1 MVCIAMDLS
10 IIFVL
15 LTGLGLG
22 LGHSLDPDHVVA
34 VSTLLCNNKSLR
46 KSITSATIWGVGHSA
61 VLLVIG
67 LLVLT
72 LSVVIPQDI
81 LKLFDCAAGIL
92 LIILGLFVVR
102 PLIAERIGPP
112 KITTYEHAHSHSH
125 PHSHSHTH
133 EHDHENEHSHTHL
146 HKSAITGAV
155 QGLGGSAALML
166 VTVSTVNSVMI
177 GAAFIFLFGVG
188 VILGMVGIAC
198 LVGSVIAYTAS
209 NLEKVHKLIK
219 ALTGSASIVFGIVI
233 IVYALI

>member
-10 IIFVL
+10 LFFIL

-34 VSTLLCNNKSLR
+34 VSALVCNNKSLR
-46 KSITSATIWGVGHSA
+46 KSITSATVWGIGHSA

-72 LSVVIPQDI
+72 LSIVIPQTI
-81 LKLFDCAAGIL
+81 LKLFDCAAGVL
-92 LIILGLFVVR
+92 LIILGVIVVR
-102 PLIAERIGPP
+102 PLISERICHFQGTPH
-112 KITTYEHAHSHSH
+112 EHTHSH
-125 PHSHSHTH
+125 PHPHSHTH
-133 EHDHENEHSHTHL
+133 EHDHEHEHSHTHL
-146 HKSAITGAV
+146 HKSAVTGAL

-166 VTVSTVNSVMI
+166 VTLSTVNSVMI
-177 GAAFIFLFGVG
+177 GTAFIFLFGVG

-233 IVYALI
+233 IVYALV

>member
-1 MVCIAMDLS
+1 MDLS
-10 IIFVL
+10 IIFIL

-34 VSTLLCNNKSLR
+34 VSALVCNNKSLR
-46 KSITSATIWGVGHSA
+46 KSITSATVWGVGHSA

-72 LSVVIPQDI
+72 LSVVIPQTV
-81 LKLFDCAAGIL
+81 LKLFDCAAGVL
-92 LIILGLFVVR
+92 LIVLGVLVVK
-102 PLIAERIGPP
+102 PLIAERIS
-112 KITTYEHAHSHSH
+112 THQDTVHEHSHSH
-125 PHSHSHTH
+125 PHSHTH
-133 EHDHENEHSHTHL
+133 ENVYQDEHSHSHL
-146 HKSAITGAV
+146 HKSAFTGAL

-166 VTVSTVNSVMI
+166 VTLSTVNSVMI
-177 GAAFIFLFGVG
+177 GTAFIFVFGVG

-233 IVYALI
+233 IVYALV

>member
-1 MVCIAMDLS
+1 MDLS
-10 IIFVL
+10 IIFIL

-34 VSTLLCNNKSLR
+34 VSTLVCNNKSLR
-46 KSITSATIWGVGHSA
+46 KSITSATVWGIGHSA

-72 LSVVIPQDI
+72 LSVVIPQSV
-81 LKLFDCAAGIL
+81 LKLFDCAAGVL
-92 LIILGLFVVR
+92 LIILGLLVVR
-102 PLIAERIGPP
+102 PLIVERISPHQI
-112 KITTYEHAHSHSH
+112 KAHENA
-125 PHSHSHTH
+125 HSHTH
-133 EHDHENEHSHTHL
+133 EHDHEHSHTHL

-166 VTVSTVNSVMI
+166 VTLSTVNSLMI
-177 GAAFIFLFGVG
+177 GTAFIFLFGVG